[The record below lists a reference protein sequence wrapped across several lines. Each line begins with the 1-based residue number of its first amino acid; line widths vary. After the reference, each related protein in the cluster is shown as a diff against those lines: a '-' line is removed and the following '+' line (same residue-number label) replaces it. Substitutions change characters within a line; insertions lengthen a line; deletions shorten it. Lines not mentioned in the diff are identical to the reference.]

1 MTTANQPTSLEDRY
15 RKLLQIALFKRWNSQ
30 VFLKFWDQLEDGS
43 DLSSD
48 ENTTAT
54 LFQAADNSYLDPLF
68 LEYISCLALDQ
79 KVPGLTVASV
89 IEHIR
94 QCSLVSKHKVLI
106 YIGKAI
112 ADLTIV
118 PAKLNPILEAAANYL
133 SEPDNLSILEL
144 RALAYL
150 AEVLGKKCSN
160 DISSAKVEK
169 DTTIQP
175 FRASLKKFVDV
186 LEKKDEDLAV
196 MLREQLALLL
206 NADDNSIDHMRH
218 AQKDKKPTLKLLRAF
233 RMLYLEQ
240 LMFMSCYIQG
250 QAFINE
256 LELLMEGEPAMVIIE
271 ELITTTFD
279 CLAACMQRQDSQKYV
294 NLWNGFMTKR
304 IPLVIQHY
312 AKDVPAN
319 QIDSVVCRPIT
330 LLDQGTISQITGG
343 NDALDDMFSSF
354 PSTSTDV
361 RMHFLQECI
370 ALKIISPE
378 CLKNT
383 LGNEAVVSENSLSS
397 DAGTSLIPSKENPQI
412 SISISDFIAQNV
424 SHENPDHVMY
434 ENSSLLW
441 LLRTYYE
448 ELDGARQFLIAEE
461 LVALINEYTS
471 PTGNDPRAL
480 ARLCEVLAENVNVMD
495 MLVLHVSPATILS
508 PLIVYLDSWKQDDD
522 DVANLQDCYSDLG
535 SIFIFILQLYDRY
548 GMTLNDI
555 TPLRA
560 TDSFCRQQIQLY
572 FGFDGAA
579 LVLPQKSIDELSD
592 EHRELLGGWI
602 AALFS
607 GDGISDDLMRMSSFK
622 VLIDLTPII
631 VEQVVKACD
640 MNMIDME
647 LLRGGLGYFRQ
658 PVLAVAVIGALKY
671 ICQTTWDSR
680 IITPAQ
686 QVVLQEL
693 VIIGDRSPEAIRLH
707 NSVLAVIGKPLIRCL
722 KGATFNTVSAHN
734 GASDLLKKVR
744 ELTQEHIV
752 VSKRPVA
759 FDPAS
764 LSLISIIKD
773 HLTGLTS
780 WSMTVNKSQG
790 SPPMYNLDMFTAAIK
805 LFGAVQSAR
814 VFLEELELADS
825 QGVLSVTLDVA
836 VSLLLCSSDEKILQV
851 FTDEVYLQIIKEESQ
866 KMGEKDVFSKGYN
879 LLRKTLI
886 DLRERFRESAI
897 IGEPKEPEPALE
909 KAQEA
914 DVGQNLD
921 NGLDNQ
927 ELDLNDFTFGGDDNR
942 MDLDSGMD
950 NNALDLNATMGD
962 DLFGN
967 EMDLS

>member
-15 RKLLQIALFKRWNSQ
+15 RKLLQVALFKRWNSQ
-30 VFLKFWDQLEDGS
+30 VFFKFWDQLEDGS
-43 DLSSD
+43 DLSSN
-48 ENTTAT
+48 ENITAT
-54 LFQAADNSYLDPLF
+54 LFRAADNSYLDPLF
-68 LEYISCLALDQ
+68 LEYISCLAIDQ
-79 KVPGLTVASV
+79 KVSGLTIASV
-89 IEHIR
+89 IDHIR

-106 YIGKAI
+106 YICKAI
-112 ADLTIV
+112 TDLTIL
-118 PAKLNPILEAAANYL
+118 PAKLTAILESTTKYL
-133 SEPDNLSILEL
+133 SESENLPILEL

-150 AEVLGKKCSN
+150 AEILGGKCTIDLSLVK
-160 DISSAKVEK
+160 SEKVA
-169 DTTIQP
+169 TIQS
-175 FRASLKKFVDV
+175 FRSSLRKFFNV
-186 LEKKDEDLAV
+186 LEKKDEELTV
-196 MLREQLALLL
+196 LLRGQLTLLL
-206 NADDNSIDHMRH
+206 DSDDNSIDYTRL
-218 AQKDKKPTLKLLRAF
+218 AKKDKKPTLKLLRAF
-233 RMLYLEQ
+233 RMLYLER
-240 LMFMSCYIQG
+240 LMFMPCNIQG
-250 QAFINE
+250 EALINE

-279 CLAACMQRQDSQKYV
+279 CLAASMQRQDPQRV
-294 NLWNGFMTKR
+294 INLWNGFMTKR

-343 NDALDDMFSSF
+343 NDALDEMFSSF

-383 LGNEAVVSENSLSS
+383 MGNEVVISENSLSS
-397 DAGTSLIPSKENPQI
+397 HAGTPVIPSKDNPQI
-412 SISISDFIAQNV
+412 TVSIKEFIAQNV

-441 LLRTYYE
+441 LLRTHYE
-448 ELDGARQFLIAEE
+448 ELDGARQLLIAEE
-461 LVALINEYTS
+461 LISLIKEYTS
-471 PTGNDPRAL
+471 PSGNDPRAL
-480 ARLCEVLAENVNVMD
+480 ARLCEVLGENVTVLD
-495 MLVLHVSPATILS
+495 MIVLHISPATILS
-508 PLIVYLDSWKQDDD
+508 TLIVYLDSWKQDDD
-522 DVANLQDCYSDLG
+522 EVANLQDCYSDLG

-548 GMTLNDI
+548 ALTLKEI
-555 TPLRA
+555 PHLQA
-560 TDSFCRQQIQLY
+560 ADSFCRQQIQLY
-572 FGFDGAA
+572 SDFDGAA

-607 GDGISDDLMRMSSFK
+607 GDGISDDLMRISSFK

-631 VEQVVKACD
+631 IEQVVKACD
-640 MNMIDME
+640 MNMIDTE

-671 ICQTTWDSR
+671 ICQTTWDTR
-680 IITPAQ
+680 TITPAQ

-693 VIIGDRSPEAIRLH
+693 VIVGDRSPEAIRLH
-707 NSVLAVIGKPLIRCL
+707 NSVLAVMGRPLMKCL
-722 KGATFNTVSAHN
+722 KGATFSTISSHS
-734 GASDLLKKVR
+734 GASDILKKVG

-780 WSMTVNKSQG
+780 WSMTVHKSQG
-790 SPPMYNLDMFTAAIK
+790 SPPMYNLGMFTAAIE

-851 FTDEVYLQIIKEESQ
+851 FTDEVYLQIIKKEGQ
-866 KMGEKDVFSKGYN
+866 KHGQKEIFSKGYN

-886 DLRERFRESAI
+886 DLRERFKKSAI
-897 IGEPKEPEPALE
+897 IGEPKELTSEESQNAE
-909 KAQEA
+909 IEQNI
-914 DVGQNLD
+914 GSNLD
-921 NGLDNQ
+921 NH
-927 ELDLNDFTFGGDDNR
+927 EPILNDFTFGGGDNR

-950 NNALDLNATMGD
+950 NNVLDLDGTMGD
-962 DLFGN
+962 DLFGDD
-967 EMDLS
+967 MDLS